1 MGRKTAIITGA
12 NRGVGRGVANVFAEK
27 GYDLFLAYNGETE
40 KAKEVQQHVTEKYGV
55 RCELFDCDLS
65 KVEEIYK
72 LVDTAVGI
80 YGKIDV
86 LMSNAGVG
94 YEKYQAA
101 ESFLSLC
108 GCGL

>member
-40 KAKEVQQHVTEKYGV
+40 KAKEVQQYVTEKYGV

-65 KVEEIYK
+65 KVRIFISWLIQQLAFMEK
-72 LVDTAVGI
+72 LM
-80 YGKIDV
+80 Y
-86 LMSNAGVG
+86 L
-94 YEKYQAA
+94 
-101 ESFLSLC
+101 
-108 GCGL
+108 